1 MNGSRRLGDLALGVA
16 FLLLVAG
23 GLGVAALM
31 YGQAFRSHTD
41 VTLLTG
47 TVGNSL
53 QTGSDV
59 KLNGVPVGEVSAV
72 ATSPDGASLTLSL
85 EPDVAAGL
93 PAGTVARLL
102 PKTLFGERYVQLVTD
117 GATTGDGL
125 ADGAT
130 IHQDSSDE
138 AVELEEVLD
147 ELLPVLQAV
156 QPQKLAATLGEL
168 TLALRGQG
176 AGIGE
181 SMERWGDYLT
191 RLQPHVPQLVEDLD
205 RLADVAEVYDV
216 AAPDL
221 LTALEDLTV
230 TSRTLAEER
239 TTLDDLYAGVLAA
252 SDETRTW
259 LTANESTIVVL
270 ADESRAAL
278 EAVAPYADQF
288 PCLLASVADFVPVM
302 EEVLGVGTDEPGA
315 HVTLSVAPDRGR
327 YLAGRDAPT
336 YRSGGG
342 PRCPYTPSSRAGASA
357 QGTGA
362 PGAGTPGTGT
372 PGTTATGTSS
382 GAPTATPPPPS
393 DLVTS
398 LLGPDNGPQLGL
410 ARGLGD
416 ANSPGENQLIAE
428 LVAPT
433 QGLAPAAYPGWSS
446 LLLGP
451 SLRGTAVVLR

>member
-1 MNGSRRLGDLALGVA
+1 MNPVGRRVDLALGVV
-16 FLLLVAG
+16 FLLLVAA
-23 GLGVAALM
+23 GLGVAGMM
-31 YGQAFRSHTD
+31 YNQTFRSTTD

-47 TVGNSL
+47 TVGNAL
-53 QTGSDV
+53 QKGSDV

-72 ATSPDGASLTLSL
+72 RTSTDGASLTLSL
-85 EPDVAAGL
+85 DPAVADGL
-93 PAGTVARLL
+93 PSGTVARLL
-102 PKTLFGERYVQLVTD
+102 PKTLFGERYVQLV
-117 GATTGDGL
+117 

-130 IHQDSSDE
+130 SGDGLPAGATIRQDSSDE

-156 QPQKLAATLGEL
+156 QPQKIAATLGEL

-191 RLQPHVPQLVEDLD
+191 RLQPEVPELVDGLD
-205 RLADVAEVYDV
+205 RLAEVAELYDI

-221 LTALEDLTV
+221 IAALEDLTV
-230 TSRTLAEER
+230 TSGTIADER
-239 TTLDDLYAGVLAA
+239 ATLDDLYAGVIAA

-259 LTANESTIVVL
+259 LTANQSTIVVL

-278 EAVAPYADQF
+278 EAVRPYADQF
-288 PCLLASVADFVPVM
+288 PCLLASVADFTPVM
-302 EEVLGVGTDEPGA
+302 EELLGVGTDEPGA
-315 HVTLSVAPDRGR
+315 HVTLSIAPDRGR

-342 PRCPYTPSSRAGASA
+342 PRCPYTPSSQARNAAAVPQAS
-357 QGTGA
+357 
-362 PGAGTPGTGT
+362 GAGT
-372 PGTTATGTSS
+372 
-382 GAPTATPPPPS
+382 PTATPPPAS

-398 LLGPDNGPQLGL
+398 LLAAQNGPQLGL
-410 ARGLGD
+410 ARGMGD
-416 ANSPGENQLIAE
+416 ANSPAENQLIAE
-428 LVAPT
+428 LVAPS
-433 QGLAPAAYPGWSS
+433 QGIAPAAYPDWSS

-451 SLRGTAVVLR
+451 SLRGTEVVLR